1 MMFGTSQLG
10 TTQYGSVLSSNIQ
23 NRSYSEEFAVSEHL
37 DKALT
42 KTFLET
48 FTVSENIDK
57 ARTITVLESIAIS
70 ENVQEVLNTQNA
82 VWIRISKV
90 ETDWTSL
97 PKN

>member
-1 MMFGTSQLG
+1 MMYGTSQLG
-10 TTQYGSVLSSNIQ
+10 TAQYGATRSSNVQ
-23 NRSYSEEFAVSEHL
+23 NRTYSEEFTISETL

-48 FTVSENIDK
+48 FTVSEHLDK
-57 ARTITVLESIAIS
+57 AKTVTVLEEIAIS

-90 ETDWTSL
+90 DTDWISL

>member
-1 MMFGTSQLG
+1 M
-10 TTQYGSVLSSNIQ
+10 
-23 NRSYSEEFAVSEHL
+23 SEHL